1 MRTITI
7 NIFFLFLKNIHKS
20 IIEFKTPYVKE
31 ALEMLREF
39 NKEDKLSYT
48 IDSIEDQIKL
58 QFSNLL

>member
-39 NKEDKLSYT
+39 NKGR
-48 IDSIEDQIKL
+48 
-58 QFSNLL
+58 